1 MKYWLTL
8 AVEVMKMRDD
18 KSVQSRKTVVD
29 RPWFWPVVYAVIA
42 LIMIGFI
49 LFYNFL
55 VKPNE
60 EAGDVLEPVT
70 YEDVQPKPS
79 EISANET
86 LKYPFDEKYVETA
99 QVLQDFYD
107 VEADATQREK
117 ALLVFNQ
124 TFSTSTGISIGVNG
138 EPFQVLAAMSG
149 EVTNIQVDAFTGNM
163 VEVTHANGLVTR
175 YQSVA
180 DFKVEKGDVVM
191 QGDPLATTIAN
202 EWNPSA
208 GVHLHFEV
216 LKDGKPVN
224 PRSYLSF

>member
-1 MKYWLTL
+1 
-8 AVEVMKMRDD
+8 MRDD
-18 KSVQSRKTVVD
+18 KSVPSRKTVVNQ
-29 RPWFWPVVYAVIA
+29 PWFWPVVYGGVA
-42 LIMIGFI
+42 LVMIGFI

-55 VKPNE
+55 VKPDE
-60 EAGDVLEPVT
+60 QAGDGLEPVT
-70 YEDVQPKPS
+70 YEEAQPGPA

-86 LKYPFDEKYVETA
+86 LKYPFDEDYVETA
-99 QVLQDFYD
+99 QVIQDYYD
-107 VEADATQREK
+107 LGAETAQQEN

-124 TFSTSTGISIGVNG
+124 TFSTSTGISIGING

-149 EVTNIQVDAFTGNM
+149 EVTEIQVDAFTGNM
-163 VEVTHANGLVTR
+163 MEVTHANGLVTR

-180 DFKVEKGDVVM
+180 DFVVEEGDIVM
-191 QGDPLATTIAN
+191 QGDPLGMTIAN

-208 GVHLHFEV
+208 GIHLYFEV

>member
-1 MKYWLTL
+1 MSTL
-8 AVEVMKMRDD
+8 SVEVMMMRDD
-18 KSVQSRKTVVD
+18 KSVPSRKMVVNQ
-29 RPWFWPVVYAVIA
+29 PWFWPVIYGLIA
-42 LIMIGFI
+42 LFMVGFI

-55 VKPNE
+55 LKPDE
-60 EAGDVLEPVT
+60 QAGDVLQPVT
-70 YEDVQPKPS
+70 YEEVQPTPS

-86 LKYPFDEKYVETA
+86 LKYPFDESYVKNA
-99 QVLQDFYD
+99 QILQDYYD
-107 VEADATQREK
+107 LGAEASQREN

-124 TFSTSTGISIGVNG
+124 TFSTSTGISIGINE
-138 EPFQVLAAMSG
+138 EPFQVLAAMTG
-149 EVTNIQVDAFTGNM
+149 EVTEIQVDAFTGNM
-163 VEVTHANGLVTR
+163 VELTHSNGLVTR

-180 DFKVEKGDVVM
+180 DFVVEKGDVVM
-191 QGDPLATTIAN
+191 QGDPIATTIAN

>member
-1 MKYWLTL
+1 M
-8 AVEVMKMRDD
+8 MRDD
-18 KSVQSRKTVVD
+18 KSVTSRKTVVD
-29 RPWFWPVVYAVIA
+29 QPWFWPVVYGGIA
-42 LIMIGFI
+42 LIMVGFI

-55 VKPNE
+55 VKPDE
-60 EAGDVLEPVT
+60 QAGDVLEPVT
-70 YEDVQPKPS
+70 YEEVQPTPA
-79 EISANET
+79 EIAANET

-99 QVLQDFYD
+99 QILQDYYD
-107 VEADATQREK
+107 LGAEATQREN

-124 TFSTSTGISIGVNG
+124 TFSTSTGISIGING
-138 EPFQVLAAMSG
+138 EPFQVLAAMTG
-149 EVTNIQVDAFTGNM
+149 EVTDIQVDAFTGNM
-163 VEVTHANGLVTR
+163 VELTHANGLVTR

-180 DFKVEKGDVVM
+180 DFVVEKGDVVM
-191 QGDPLATTIAN
+191 QGDPIATTIAN